1 MGRKAKPPFDLL
13 QNFLRL
19 PTKEDGTPYAPEIYK
34 ELVRECYIIS
44 KNTNTSYTDLMKLTP
59 TEKHF
64 ILSFIK
70 EEFEQAQKLRE
81 EQRAK
86 FEQNQWRR

>member
-1 MGRKAKPPFDLL
+1 MGWRAQHRFDSL

-19 PTKEDGTPYAPEIYK
+19 PIKEDGTPYAPELYK
-34 ELVRECYIIS
+34 ELVKECYIIS
-44 KNTNTSYTDLMKLTP
+44 KNTNTSYTDLMNITP
-59 TEKHF
+59 TEKHY

-81 EQRAK
+81 EQKAK
-86 FEQNQWRR
+86 FEQSQRR